1 MSSPPDPPAAL
12 VGQYGLPAGLSA
24 EEAGLYVDGLTH
36 TCAALRRR
44 IAELESVNRAL
55 QQRTSNLD
63 TAAGESSGGYA
74 GGLFGGA
81 DSTLSPTD
89 MMVLMSPPGVAAERI
104 GGGVPRGKDSCSKSG
119 SGPRARLSWMAG
131 RPGRGSTAPRE
142 LEAGG
147 LTIAAA
153 QGFDDSATRRV
164 SAIPSRARYP
174 VGPSRFSLPPNMS
187 PGPANAS
194 TDGTKND
201 SENGPE
207 ISPRHRWEG
216 LTLTHPLTGDE
227 KNLTFMEF
235 AIVGVSLSTL
245 AGTQPLGPWGQA
257 PEVLS
262 GFPVTEGDDASGRGK
277 GDGSFVQGLGEFC
290 FPRGANIALVRGR
303 GGTGTREAAP
313 EDRMHLL
320 QFTDCDNAST
330 YGCCLT
336 VTHVL
341 QDPSPRLVQRL
352 QERERMHQAAR
363 TLQKFFTLSAAC
375 LSTGEGHHWRGDSTG
390 HGCATP
396 TRTPGEEGGSFS
408 RFGFQ
413 TPPPRAAAGGGLTGA
428 GSAASEQGNSP
439 ASSFSGM
446 INRFFSNP
454 GMVADGGSGVAAA
467 AGGLSIGA
475 SAADAET
482 ASSGVAAVGAAVA
495 DGGGTRPGD
504 DSDNSPPRSV
514 RGERTSPRKKRS
526 VAAVA
531 VSPSRPRPPAPPP
544 PPAALSPSRLRQRA
558 PSSPC
563 PRTSPSGEY
572 CHDPKGIGGRSRS
585 AGHDGGGGGNVAGR
599 EWSDGTVKKNVP
611 GVFSDDESESDAGYS
626 STDGGDSLGGRS
638 FEAASFSGSQA
649 ANGTRRGGQ
658 SGGVRGY
665 AKGSCPEMPGAERSS
680 GTPMT
685 PRTPPGVTLR
695 NRTVNPRTV
704 AAVIGGATKGRE
716 ASAGRGRLSW
726 SVQVEKSY
734 VMVSSHRNHPL
745 MFKVLKAIADAE
757 RSARPGSSPPSS
769 SLSPPAH
776 HTAAGG
782 RRRAVIASLSPPR
795 VRSGGVVGVNRKG
808 GGKEKSPSASRFRS
822 VAAAAAEQAKERHR
836 RMVRDKFLQQVRTD
850 KSCIEE
856 GKKVSLYCPAFL
868 RAPLELTPPSLELWS
883 TAVLFGCVSEQTILR
898 AVDVLLLEK
907 TLVVCGRDIGIVS
920 MAATAL
926 LSLLDPFKWEGV
938 FVPVVPV
945 ALMDVLGSPVPALVG
960 VQAPL
965 DPLSYAADGVAVLDL
980 DANNASGELFMA
992 GAHED
997 STVPEHLV
1005 TSLEHANT
1013 LRGRRRSSGAPAG
1026 RRSPARKLDALAGGR
1041 RPKHKESSSHDRV
1054 ATSTGGSG
1062 SGPRGVFP
1070 RGTRGGVPL
1079 SELRSSSSSSLSSS
1093 SPGPRSH
1100 LVFQASTFMAGL
1112 TLEEKGVVLRLRSLV
1127 KAHVS
1132 RLCGDLVASDMWRKY
1147 GAFNSVTNN
1156 FDFHPDWFTEP
1167 LEAQLRFQVAVS
1179 RTQMFVSFVER
1190 CRQKDISEVGD
1201 EVEEHEQLTPEKRP
1215 PYAESGTGGRRGS
1228 RGSILTH

>member
-1 MSSPPDPPAAL
+1 
-12 VGQYGLPAGLSA
+12 
-24 EEAGLYVDGLTH
+24 
-36 TCAALRRR
+36 
-44 IAELESVNRAL
+44 
-55 QQRTSNLD
+55 
-63 TAAGESSGGYA
+63 
-74 GGLFGGA
+74 
-81 DSTLSPTD
+81 
-89 MMVLMSPPGVAAERI
+89 
-104 GGGVPRGKDSCSKSG
+104 
-119 SGPRARLSWMAG
+119 
-131 RPGRGSTAPRE
+131 
-142 LEAGG
+142 
-147 LTIAAA
+147 
-153 QGFDDSATRRV
+153 
-164 SAIPSRARYP
+164 
-174 VGPSRFSLPPNMS
+174 MS

-194 TDGTKND
+194 IDGTKND
-201 SENGPE
+201 PENGPE

-216 LTLTHPLTGDE
+216 LTLTPPLTGDE

-235 AIVGVSLSTL
+235 AVVGVSPSTL
-245 AGTQPLGPWGQA
+245 SGTQPLEPWGQA

-277 GDGSFVQGLGEFC
+277 RDGSFVQGLGEFC
-290 FPRGANIALVRGR
+290 FPCGANISLVRGR
-303 GGTGTREAAP
+303 EGTGTREAVP

-341 QDPSPRLVQRL
+341 HDPSPRLVQRL

-363 TLQKFFTLSAAC
+363 TLQRFFTLSAAC
-375 LSTGEGHHWRGDSTG
+375 LSTDEGHHWRGDSTG
-390 HGCATP
+390 YGCATP

-413 TPPPRAAAGGGLTGA
+413 TPPPRAAAGGGATGA

-454 GMVADGGSGVAAA
+454 GVVADGG
-467 AGGLSIGA
+467 
-475 SAADAET
+475 
-482 ASSGVAAVGAAVA
+482 SGVAAVGAAVA
-495 DGGGTRPGD
+495 DGGGTGPGD
-504 DSDNSPPRSV
+504 DSDKSPPRSV
-514 RGERTSPRKKRS
+514 RGERTSLRKKRP

-531 VSPSRPRPPAPPP
+531 VSPSRPSPPASPP
-544 PPAALSPSRLRQRA
+544 PPAALSSSRLRQRA

-572 CHDPKGIGGRSRS
+572 CHHPTGMSGRSRS
-585 AGHDGGGGGNVAGR
+585 AGHGGGGGGNVAGR
-599 EWSDGTVKKNVP
+599 ERSDGTVKKNVP
-611 GVFSDDESESDAGYS
+611 GMFSDDESESDAGYS
-626 STDGGDSLGGRS
+626 STDGGDSLGGGS
-638 FEAASFSGSQA
+638 FEAVSFSGSQV
-649 ANGTRRGGQ
+649 ANGTRRGQ

-704 AAVIGGATKGRE
+704 AAAAAVIGGATKGRR

-726 SVQVEKSY
+726 SVQVEKGY

-757 RSARPGSSPPSS
+757 RSARPGANPSSS

-782 RRRAVIASLSPPR
+782 TRRAVIASLSPPR
-795 VRSGGVVGVNRKG
+795 LPSGGVVGVNKSG

-850 KSCIEE
+850 KRCIEE

-883 TAVLFGCVSEQTILR
+883 TAVLFGCVSERTILR
-898 AVDVLLLEK
+898 ALDLLLLEK

-938 FVPVVPV
+938 FVPVVPL
-945 ALMDVLGSPVPALVG
+945 ALMDVLDSPVPALVG

-965 DPLSYAADGVAVLDL
+965 DPLSSAADGVAVLDL

-997 STVPEHLV
+997 STVPGHLV

-1013 LRGRRRSSGAPAG
+1013 LRGKRRSSGAPAG
-1026 RRSPARKLDALAGGR
+1026 RRSPTWKLEPPAGGKS
-1041 RPKHKESSSHDRV
+1041 PKHENSSSHDRV

-1062 SGPRGVFP
+1062 SGTRGLSP
-1070 RGTRGGVPL
+1070 RGTRGGAPL
-1079 SELRSSSSSSLSSS
+1079 SRLRSSSSSSLLSSS
-1093 SPGPRSH
+1093 SPRPRSH
-1100 LVFQASTFMAGL
+1100 LVFHASTFMAGL

-1127 KAHVS
+1127 KARVS

-1147 GAFNSVTNN
+1147 CAFNSVTNN

-1228 RGSILTH
+1228 RGSIPTHWGFPGAF

>member
-119 SGPRARLSWMAG
+119 
-131 RPGRGSTAPRE
+131 
-142 LEAGG
+142 
-147 LTIAAA
+147 
-153 QGFDDSATRRV
+153 RRV

-1079 SELRSSSSSSLSSS
+1079 SGLRSSSSSSLSSS